1 MIRTLTTLVVL
12 LSAATGLSAGNPP
25 EWERP
30 EQAEFPVVQGQGWT
44 RELGGSY
51 RRLPD
56 RAEVLVPPA
65 VWKLSAHSAGEALHF
80 VTNSPEIRVR
90 YGVQGPVDMSHMPAT
105 GVSGIDL
112 YQIDNDGTWLFVPRL
127 IDETFSD
134 TVSYRFCPVPGEGY
148 DRLGYEFRLYLP
160 LYNEVEWIEVGID
173 SAARFE
179 WLPLREERPV
189 VAYGTSIL
197 QGGCASRPGMAWTN
211 ILSRKIDRTVMNFGF
226 SGSGRME
233 RETVELIA
241 ENDAKAWIIDCVP
254 NMNHLEDSLFEARYL
269 EGVRLI
275 RNRSEAPIL
284 LVESATASTG
294 YADQATLRKNRLLK
308 SCYEKLIAEN
318 TRNIHYLSAE
328 RIALPEEATVDGIH
342 PTDWGMEIIA
352 TAYETK
358 LREILKEPRG
368 DYPTTRAVTQ
378 RREAAGYDWQ
388 ERHRELIRANRK
400 QKPHAVLIGN
410 SITHY
415 WGGTGGR
422 YPENGSRSWQRIMAP
437 AGFRNMGCG
446 WDRIENML
454 WRIYHDELDCGTI
467 DRIVLMAGT
476 NNVGR
481 DTPAQI
487 AAGIA
492 RMVEAVRSRQPKA
505 RIKVIGILPAA
516 GQQER
521 IAEINDRIEQ
531 EIGNQGIACFQDIG
545 IYLLDPRTG
554 RLDDRLFMD
563 GLHPNERGYR
573 KIARAI
579 AEITVP
585 KANTP

>member
-1 MIRTLTTLVVL
+1 M
-12 LSAATGLSAGNPP
+12 
-25 EWERP
+25 
-30 EQAEFPVVQGQGWT
+30 
-44 RELGGSY
+44 
-51 RRLPD
+51 
-56 RAEVLVPPA
+56 
-65 VWKLSAHSAGEALHF
+65 
-80 VTNSPEIRVR
+80 
-90 YGVQGPVDMSHMPAT
+90 
-105 GVSGIDL
+105 
-112 YQIDNDGTWLFVPRL
+112 
-127 IDETFSD
+127 
-134 TVSYRFCPVPGEGY
+134 
-148 DRLGYEFRLYLP
+148 
-160 LYNEVEWIEVGID
+160 
-173 SAARFE
+173 
-179 WLPLREERPV
+179 
-189 VAYGTSIL
+189 
-197 QGGCASRPGMAWTN
+197 
-211 ILSRKIDRTVMNFGF
+211 
-226 SGSGRME
+226 
-233 RETVELIA
+233 ELIA

-294 YADQATLRKNRLLK
+294 YADQATLRKNRRLK

-481 DTPAQI
+481 DAPAQI

-531 EIGNQGIACFQDIG
+531 EIGNQGIACFQDVG

-563 GLHPNERGYR
+563 GLHPNARGYR

-585 KANTP
+585 EANTP

>member
-1 MIRTLTTLVVL
+1 MAVR
-12 LSAATGLSAGNPP
+12 SA
-25 EWERP
+25 
-30 EQAEFPVVQGQGWT
+30 
-44 RELGGSY
+44 
-51 RRLPD
+51 PD
-56 RAEVLVPPA
+56 RRDILRHGE
-65 VWKLSAHSAGEALHF
+65 LSGSA
-80 VTNSPEIRVR
+80 
-90 YGVQGPVDMSHMPAT
+90 
-105 GVSGIDL
+105 
-112 YQIDNDGTWLFVPRL
+112 
-127 IDETFSD
+127 
-134 TVSYRFCPVPGEGY
+134 PVPGEGY

-328 RIALPEEATVDGIH
+328 RIALPEDATVDGIH

-531 EIGNQGIACFQDIG
+531 EIGNQGIACFQDVG